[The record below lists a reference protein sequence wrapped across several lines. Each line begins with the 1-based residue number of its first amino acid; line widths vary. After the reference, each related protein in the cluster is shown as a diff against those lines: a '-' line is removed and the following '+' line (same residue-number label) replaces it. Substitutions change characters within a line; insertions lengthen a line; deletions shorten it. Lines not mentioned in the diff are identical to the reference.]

1 MGYVI
6 FFCNIEQYCD
16 KFATVRNACGILF
29 ILCLFLFLSHI
40 SFIFSFSNSS
50 PPPSPL
56 SHISLCSS
64 PSARST
70 YVPPSPLSHTLSSSL
85 SPFALFSSHSWIWA
99 TTNFLYHHWSNLSLH
114 RFFFPLLFALSSLFY
129 RRVAY
134 RVVGLWLR
142 IVIGMDLWVVGISS
156 LFYLESS
163 IRCSSFSERRFAVLS
178 LKVSS
183 IHREPSWFHRFVL
196 HLLRIGKF
204 SVKVLFLCLLFFVT
218 EFESLNLY
226 H

>member
-1 MGYVI
+1 MTNLPRYETCVAYYL
-6 FFCNIEQYCD
+6 FFVYSS
-16 KFATVRNACGILF
+16 
-29 ILCLFLFLSHI
+29 LSHI

-50 PPPSPL
+50 LPP
-56 SHISLCSS
+56 
-64 PSARST
+64 A
-70 YVPPSPLSHTLSSSL
+70 PLSHTLSSSL
-85 SPFALFSSHSWIWA
+85 SPFALFSSHSRIWA
-99 TTNFLYHHWSNLSLH
+99 TTDFLSTITNLICPFTG
-114 RFFFPLLFALSSLFY
+114 FFFPLLFALSSLFY
-129 RRVAY
+129 LRVAY

-204 SVKVLFLCLLFFVT
+204 SVKVLFLCLLFYVP

>member
-1 MGYVI
+1 MTNLPRYETCVAYYL
-6 FFCNIEQYCD
+6 FF
-16 KFATVRNACGILF
+16 FFVPSS
-29 ILCLFLFLSHI
+29 LSHI

-50 PPPSPL
+50 LPPAL
-56 SHISLCSS
+56 
-64 PSARST
+64 
-70 YVPPSPLSHTLSSSL
+70 LSHTLSSSL
-85 SPFALFSSHSWIWA
+85 SPFALFSSHSRIWA
-99 TTNFLYHHWSNLSLH
+99 TTDFLSTITNLICPFTG
-114 RFFFPLLFALSSLFY
+114 FFFPLLFALSSLFY
-129 RRVAY
+129 LRVAY

-183 IHREPSWFHRFVL
+183 IYREPSWFHWFVL